1 MADQVTT
8 KPKYVKKYKCPY
20 CDKRYERQKLIN
32 HIDRYH
38 SELILKDYTATRVVF
53 NLINK
58 KDHGTCIICGKEAP
72 WNENK
77 ARYDRLCGSQ
87 KCHDEYVKIA
97 DKRTKDKYGKSKI
110 DMLNDPEFQE
120 KMLANR
126 SISGEYTMRDGT
138 KKKYVGSYEKK
149 FLEFMDQF
157 FEINSEDL
165 LMPGPVIDYKF
176 KEGNKTTNKKWI
188 TDAYY
193 IPYNLV
199 LDIKDGGDNPNNRE
213 MESYRKKQIA
223 KEKAIASQGKYN
235 YLRLTNNNFEQLIEI
250 MLELKER
257 LEDPN
262 NNDMVIRINEDCS
275 PVMGTIVGS
284 PSKDTYVV
292 NYMMKNS
299 FTGKDEEYIGI
310 CSDKYMSDIYVLHD
324 DKFDRIP
331 FNEFRSITKE
341 ATNLTMR
348 KTEYPMD
355 IKDITENVTSIDQFN
370 NLEIQLLEEIT
381 PFTRYLD
388 IMQECLINTIN
399 ESKIDTRLNIPLIA
413 LNKSGATV
421 NFYRDINGVYA
432 KNIVS
437 GIRSSSYESSDVI
450 PKDVIQFIQIGK
462 L

>member
-1 MADQVTT
+1 MIILADQVTT

-32 HIDRYH
+32 HIDRIH
-38 SELILKDYTATRVVF
+38 PEMIPKDYTATRVVF

-77 ARYDRLCGSQ
+77 ARYDRLCGS
-87 KCHDEYVKIA
+87 KECHDKYVEMA
-97 DKRTKDKYGKSKI
+97 DKRTKDKYGKSKT

-120 KMLANR
+120 KMLQNR

-165 LMPGPVIDYKF
+165 MMPGPVIDYKF

-223 KEKAIASQGKYN
+223 KESAIASQGKYN
-235 YLRLTNNNFEQLIEI
+235 YLRLTDNNFEQLIEM
-250 MLELKER
+250 MLLLKER
-257 LEDPN
+257 LEDPEN
-262 NNDMVIRINEDCS
+262 NQTVIRINEDCS

-284 PSKDTYVV
+284 PSMNTYVI
-292 NYMMKNS
+292 NYMMKNT
-299 FTGKDEEYIGI
+299 FTGENEEYVGL
-310 CSDKYMSDIYVLHD
+310 CSDYMSNICILQN
-324 DKFDRIP
+324 DKFERVP
-331 FNEFRSITKE
+331 FSKFKSMMKE
-341 ATNLTMR
+341 ATNLTVR
-348 KTEYPMD
+348 KTEYPVN
-355 IKDITENVTSIDQFN
+355 IKDIMENINSIEQFKE
-370 NLEIQLLEEIT
+370 LHISLLEEVT
-381 PFTRYLD
+381 PYTRYLD
-388 IMQECLINTIN
+388 IVQECFTNTIKSSIN
-399 ESKIDTRLNIPLIA
+399 DLSIPLIA
-413 LNKSGATV
+413 LNKNGATI
-421 NFYRDINGVYA
+421 NFFRDINGVYA
-432 KNIVS
+432 KNIIS
-437 GIRSSSYESSDVI
+437 NMRSMSYESASMIPSDI
-450 PKDVIQFIQIGK
+450 IKYLETGK